1 MKLPQCYVLIE
12 PLDVPATKHFK
23 DVGETLAETLAV
35 LDLNDGEDGVSD
47 VDEDS
52 DEDSDEGSDPETDIE
67 QSLVPKRGQSESN
80 KDKAMEKSLSDVL
93 RTKII

>member
-52 DEDSDEGSDPETDIE
+52 DEGSDPETDIE